1 MWHSPRRRD
10 QRSRGMS
17 DKLAQSLE
25 DIIASN
31 PGKGKGK
38 GGRGGAIK
46 KAGAGRGARAAA
58 APYQKPVKASK
69 GVAALSLAE
78 LTQMKQPS
86 AMKAEAP
93 AFVLTTGT
101 TIRVGNLDKNVSR
114 CNLQLNSS
122 KPCRAHH
129 QCTLLFAVLILK
141 SFSPPLGLSNPPRWL
156 RSQMVD
162 QRDSPPLYSNARRMQ
177 SRLSRSITTFR
188 SMASH

>member
-1 MWHSPRRRD
+1 MSIWSRLQVATVVRYLPYVRTVVLYRIGTVALHRESYIVWHSPRRRD

-101 TIRVGNLDKNVSR
+101 TIRGPLFFDATVRHFRHGAFFAGYVETSWGHRGVSWGT
-114 CNLQLNSS
+114 CG
-122 KPCRAHH
+122 P
-129 QCTLLFAVLILK
+129 F
-141 SFSPPLGLSNPPRWL
+141 
-156 RSQMVD
+156 
-162 QRDSPPLYSNARRMQ
+162 
-177 SRLSRSITTFR
+177 
-188 SMASH
+188 